1 MKFRMGKVIRIEDI
15 IGHKIDKTNKV
26 NSLQI
31 QREKTMQAI
40 QEYREAVHDFRMGV
54 NKKKDTE

>member
-1 MKFRMGKVIRIEDI
+1 MGKVIRIEDI